1 MFKPTIVANKSWWV
15 PAKNSQLLAVQ
26 IDQPEEY
33 QQAVRWKME
42 ALAQEWGLERALMS
56 ANNYLTQDGSLELP
70 QPEDE
75 EQLVELVLLNSSRLA
90 EKVNEGDLA
99 VSKPA
104 EPKEAE
110 LAAKDQELNWED
122 FLT

>member
-1 MFKPTIVANKSWWV
+1 MFKPTIIANKSWWV
-15 PAKNSQLLAVQ
+15 PEKNSQLLAVP

-42 ALAQEWGLERALMS
+42 ALAQNWGLERALMS
-56 ANNYLTQDGSLELP
+56 ANNYLTQDGALELP
-70 QPEDE
+70 PVEDE
-75 EQLVELVLLNSSRLA
+75 EQLVEMVLLNSSRIA
-90 EKVNEGDLA
+90 EKVNAGDPA

-104 EPKEAE
+104 EPKLAE
-110 LAAKDQELNWED
+110 IAAKDQDLNWED